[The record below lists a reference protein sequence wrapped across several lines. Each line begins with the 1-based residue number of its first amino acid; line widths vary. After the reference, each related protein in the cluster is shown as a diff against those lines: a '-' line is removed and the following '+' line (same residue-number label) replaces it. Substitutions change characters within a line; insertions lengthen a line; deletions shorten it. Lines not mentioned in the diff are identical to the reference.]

1 MRVNDFGQSQNFGK
15 MGMPPPQ
22 IVGFVCDIVLASGV
36 IVTIRFAG
44 HALQSPIL
52 GTKKRATQKCSKVLL
67 PKIITDDAIG
77 CRP

>member
-22 IVGFVCDIVLASGV
+22 IVGLGCDIVLASGV

-44 HALQSPIL
+44 QCPAESYPEH
-52 GTKKRATQKCSKVLL
+52 KKKSNPKLL
-67 PKIITDDAIG
+67 
-77 CRP
+77 